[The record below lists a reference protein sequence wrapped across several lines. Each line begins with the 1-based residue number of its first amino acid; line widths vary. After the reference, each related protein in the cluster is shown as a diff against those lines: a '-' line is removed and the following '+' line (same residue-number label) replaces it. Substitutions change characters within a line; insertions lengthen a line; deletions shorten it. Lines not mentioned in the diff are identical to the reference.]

1 MKTQIPVYRA
11 KRKDNGEWVEG
22 YYFKYDDAFGINHV
36 VISEESG
43 IAYEIDPETL
53 VISFDNGQ
61 TWFDMEHAELAL
73 RNYMKQT
80 GYEGETKWV
89 N

>member
-11 KRKDNGEWVEG
+11 KTLDGELVEG
-22 YYFKYDDAFGINHV
+22 WPMLFANS
-36 VISEESG
+36 VIMSMIHSKDVR
-43 IAYEIDPETL
+43 IDPETL

-61 TWFDMEHAELAL
+61 VWFNIEQAELAF

-80 GYEGETKWV
+80 GYEGETK
-89 N
+89 